1 MLKLIRCEF
10 LKLKRRRFVAL
21 TMGVAFLFPIPVLF
35 LAVRQA
41 QSFYMLFRIVFV
53 FGEMLFLPCVLGV
66 LSAMIFL
73 SETENN
79 VFKNMLTVPVSKTKL
94 FISKCLVLM
103 ILSVIYCLIELSAS
117 IVASCFVGGSLQA
130 TSFISFSILSGIFM
144 FATSL
149 PVILFVI
156 AFGKNYTI
164 SNIVSFMYA
173 VVCFALAYLCL
184 GSGGEAMLKTQI
196 TMLPVV
202 TVFQWYLG
210 YFPLES
216 RLQNYLPYAIST
228 TDIMIYMVIFSLI
241 MILAGAIIYR
251 RKEV

>member
-1 MLKLIRCEF
+1 MLRLIRCEF

-41 QSFYMLFRIVFV
+41 QSFYMFFRIVFV

-79 VFKNMLTVPVSKTKL
+79 VLKNMLTVPVSKTKL
-94 FISKCLVLM
+94 FISKCLVFM

-130 TSFISFSILSGIFM
+130 TS
-144 FATSL
+144 
-149 PVILFVI
+149 
-156 AFGKNYTI
+156 
-164 SNIVSFMYA
+164 
-173 VVCFALAYLCL
+173 
-184 GSGGEAMLKTQI
+184 
-196 TMLPVV
+196 
-202 TVFQWYLG
+202 
-210 YFPLES
+210 
-216 RLQNYLPYAIST
+216 ST
-228 TDIMIYMVIFSLI
+228 KIGRASCRERV
-241 MILAGAIIYR
+241 
-251 RKEV
+251 